1 MGFIKKLKLNLR
13 MLLSVVSQTL
23 FTKCFYKRR
32 FGKKCDLKNPKSLN
46 EKELWLKLNT
56 YYNHP
61 LVTECVD
68 KYLVRNYVKR
78 AGCGEILNELLGVWD
93 NADEIDFDK
102 LPEQFVLKGNHGCGY
117 NIIVR
122 DKSTLDIEETRKQL
136 TIWMKEDFWK
146 LYAETQYKFIE
157 KKIIAEKFLENKNNP
172 ESWIEDYKFFCVNGI
187 PECVMIC
194 TERETGHPK
203 FYYFD
208 RDLNYHPEYYYV
220 EGVNELPPPPNISFP
235 KNLDKMF
242 EYAERL
248 SKPFPFVR
256 VDLYSI
262 NEKIIFGE
270 LTFLSSGGFEQEG
283 YAMMDSNIDLTKEI
297 DENIYR

>member
-13 MLLSVVSQTL
+13 MLLSVVSPTL
-23 FTKCFYKRR
+23 FTKCFYKLR

-122 DKSTLDIEETRKQL
+122 DKSTLDIKGTRKQL
-136 TIWMKEDFWK
+136 AIWMKEDFWK
-146 LYAETQYKFIE
+146 QSAETQYKFIE